1 MFPRRKPNPLGP
13 RPVRPTWRP
22 TLSHSTPITGNQLS
36 HTGNQLSHHGNQL
49 SNPREPLSHP
59 GNQLSNS
66 RDQLS
71 NPRDQLGNRSN
82 TSDQF
87 RPSASVSKDRSLKSP
102 KCNLKP
108 ELVKLRPVTP
118 KCNLEPEIV
127 KLKAVTPKCNLE
139 PEIVKLKAVA
149 PEARVYEDDQENGMH
164 VIKRK
169 RQFGG
174 SLRFK
179 RANSVLVSHPTADDS
194 MLSKTRDD
202 NDVTREILP
211 SRDSET
217 SHDKSRIR
225 NNSYTREHAKSRE
238 QRSRDAMVAD
248 LKRDNE
254 KINKKY
260 NTSFSKFISKN
271 LTSKSR
277 SLGRPDP
284 LSRKNAELDE
294 KLRTHLKN
302 KILSP
307 IKAPTIATYNVP
319 KSLGRPSVLPSKVTL
334 PPSFTKSPTRPP
346 QLTLQ
351 PAVKPSLPSPI
362 LHYNHPSFDDV
373 ISKRDNVIADYTR
386 DDNNVTSCLDD
397 TVLYTPIDQ
406 TTFPPPQV

>member
-22 TLSHSTPITGNQLS
+22 TLRHMTPITSTPVNQPSHLGNQ
-36 HTGNQLSHHGNQL
+36 
-49 SNPREPLSHP
+49 LSHP
-59 GNQLSNS
+59 GNQLSNLRDQLS
-66 RDQLS
+66 NPRGQLGNPHDQLSNPRDQLS
-71 NPRDQLGNRSN
+71 NPRDQFGNRSN

-108 ELVKLRPVTP
+108 EF
-118 KCNLEPEIV
+118 V

-139 PEIVKLKAVA
+139 PEIVKLKAVT
-149 PEARVYEDDQENGMH
+149 PEARVFEDEQENGMH

-211 SRDSET
+211 SRDSE
-217 SHDKSRIR
+217 KSRDNSRSR

-302 KILSP
+302 KIISP

-319 KSLGRPSVLPSKVTL
+319 KSLGRPSVLPPKVTL

-351 PAVKPSLPSPI
+351 PAVKSNLPSPI

-373 ISKRDNVIADYTR
+373 ISKRDNVIGNVADYTR